1 MRNSDFHRYFW
12 RSILI
17 DWLVLIVKDV
27 YIFKEVPVVDLTRK
41 GTPTICLEPMYST
54 IPTFTSICN
63 FFLTMYSYHRGL
75 LVCKESTI
83 ARRRPIPN

>member
-27 YIFKEVPVVDLTRK
+27 YIFKEVPVVDLAWK
-41 GTPTICLEPMYST
+41 GAPTICLEPMYST

-63 FFLTMYSYHRGL
+63 FFLAMYSYHRRL

-83 ARRRPIPN
+83 AR